1 VKSMAELQ
9 QERARREPKPLPK
22 PTLRPSDATNLA
34 GTETGRQHLSHTR
47 IGVLQACHRKYE
59 LSYEKRLERIDRVE
73 SLEMGKAF
81 HKGIELRRPEAAGAE
96 IMLHADEAPSSGDYD
111 KLKIQAAV
119 VMAATELYLR
129 RWVPKCLACAGLG
142 AATVPDGYGNFDP
155 CVLCEGA
162 GFAEDDETR
171 EMEYLVRL
179 RNPWTGHYSNTFD
192 LKGYADGVVEAGKRP
207 CPDCNQPTTGP
218 FTGENK
224 YGPLSASGAPCPTCG
239 WKSGVPVTQRFVNDA
254 HLELMEAKLV
264 GQITN
269 TQIRKLVL
277 DRQVTLASYG
287 LWRATGKPVAKIH
300 YRYVKKPQIRQ
311 RQGES
316 VQQFCDRI
324 IADYRSR
331 PDFYSHEETL
341 FRTTEDMLRVECEL
355 WTWAEQ
361 LRALRRQRI
370 YDRNVSSCDMYGQ
383 CQFLE
388 ICTGEPDAMALY
400 RVREPS

>member
-9 QERARREPKPLPK
+9 QERARRCEPRPLPK

-34 GTETGRQHLSHTR
+34 GTDTGREYLSHTS
-47 IGVLQACHRKYE
+47 IGVLQACHRKFE
-59 LSYEKRLERIDRVE
+59 LHYEKRLERIDRVE

-96 IMLHADEAPSSGDYD
+96 IMLRADEAPSSGDYD

-129 RWVPKCLACAGLG
+129 KWVPKCRACRGGMDWSIDAF
-142 AATVPDGYGNFDP
+142 GNRDR
-155 CVLCEGA
+155 CDDCEGT
-162 GFAEDDETR
+162 GFGEDDETR

-179 RNPWTGHYSNTFD
+179 RSPWTGAYSNTFD
-192 LKGYADGVVEAGKRP
+192 LKGYADGVVDRSG
-207 CPDCNQPTTGP
+207 TLGP
-218 FTGENK
+218 GHLCT
-224 YGPLSASGAPCPTCG
+224 
-239 WKSGVPVTQRFVNDA
+239 D
-254 HLELMEAKLV
+254 LELVENKLV

-287 LWRATGKPVAKIH
+287 LWRATGKPVTKIH

-311 RQGES
+311 KQGES

-341 FRTTEDMLRVECEL
+341 FRTTEDMLRVECEV
-355 WTWAEQ
+355 WYWAQQ
-361 LRALRRQRI
+361 LRDLRRQRL
-370 YDRNVSSCDMYGQ
+370 YDRNTSSCDDYGG
-383 CQFLE
+383 CPY
-388 ICTGEPDAMALY
+388 IPVCCGEPDAMALY
-400 RVREPS
+400 RVRESSE

>member
-1 VKSMAELQ
+1 MKSMAEPQ
-9 QERARREPKPLPK
+9 QERVRREPKPLPK
-22 PTLRPSDATNLA
+22 PTLRSSDATNLA
-34 GTETGRQHLSHTR
+34 GTETGREHLSHTR

-59 LSYEKRLERIDRVE
+59 LFYEKRLERIDRVE

-96 IMLHADEAPSSGDYD
+96 IMLRADEAPSSGDYD
-111 KLKIQAAV
+111 KLKVQAAV

-129 RWVPKCLACAGLG
+129 RWV
-142 AATVPDGYGNFDP
+142 DP
-155 CVLCEGA
+155 CPGCQGKGGYPGFEGSGEWDPCDWCEGTTYDM
-162 GFAEDDETR
+162 GDGEIC

-192 LKGYADGVVEAGKRP
+192 LKGYADGVRGYL
-207 CPDCNQPTTGP
+207 DFHTG
-218 FTGENK
+218 
-224 YGPLSASGAPCPTCG
+224 
-239 WKSGVPVTQRFVNDA
+239 R
-254 HLELMEAKLV
+254 HLELIENKLV

-269 TQIRKLVL
+269 AQIRKLVL

-287 LWRATGKPVAKIH
+287 LWRATGKPVTKIH

-311 RQGES
+311 KQGES

-341 FRTTEDMLRVECEL
+341 FRTTEDMLRVEAEL
-355 WTWAEQ
+355 WYWSQQ
-361 LRALRRQRI
+361 LRDLRRQRI
-370 YDRNVSSCDMYGQ
+370 YDRNVNSCDMWGGCPYIPV
-383 CQFLE
+383 C
-388 ICTGEPDAMALY
+388 CGEPDAMSLY
-400 RVREPS
+400 REREPSQ

>member
-1 VKSMAELQ
+1 MAELQ

-34 GTETGRQHLSHTR
+34 GTETGREHLSHTR

-59 LSYEKRLERIDRVE
+59 LHYEKRLERIDRVE

-81 HKGIELRRPEAAGAE
+81 HKGIELRRPEAAGSE
-96 IMLHADEAPSSGDYD
+96 IMLRADEAPSSGDYD

-129 RWVPKCLACAGLG
+129 RWV
-142 AATVPDGYGNFDP
+142 DP
-155 CVLCEGA
+155 CPGCQGEGGYPGFEGSGEWDPCDLCDGTTYDM
-162 GFAEDDETR
+162 GDDETR

-179 RNPWTGHYSNTFD
+179 RSPWTGHYSNTFD
-192 LKGYADGVVEAGKRP
+192 LKGYADGVIEAPTRTGSIQP
-207 CPDCNQPTTGP
+207 PPDSPYREGDVMAHTLTPG
-218 FTGENK
+218 
-224 YGPLSASGAPCPTCG
+224 
-239 WKSGVPVTQRFVNDA
+239 
-254 HLELMEAKLV
+254 HLELVENKLV

-287 LWRATGKPVAKIH
+287 LWRATGKPVTKIH

-311 RQGES
+311 KQGES

-341 FRTTEDMLRVECEL
+341 FRTTEDMLRVECEV
-355 WTWAEQ
+355 WYWAQQ
-361 LRALRRQRI
+361 LRDLRRQRL
-370 YDRNVSSCDMYGQ
+370 YDRNTSSCDDYGG
-383 CQFLE
+383 CPY
-388 ICTGEPDAMALY
+388 IPVCCGEPDAMALY
-400 RVREPS
+400 RVREPSQ